1 MNSSNGPGRVADM
14 GIARPQ
20 VISKS
25 LPPLPPAPPRPRRPP
40 RKLGASAVKH
50 LVLIT
55 VGAMF
60 ALPLAWMLL
69 SSVKSAGQTLTFP
82 VVWWPHPFVWDNYP
96 RVLSSLPF
104 GRFFLN
110 TFLYCAVTI
119 VGVCISSS
127 LVAYGFSRLRWR
139 GRNSLFY
146 VMLMTL
152 LLPFVCTL
160 IPLFILYKHAGWID
174 SYLPL
179 EVPTFFGSSV
189 FSTFLLRQF
198 FMTIPPSLS
207 DAARVDGANEF
218 YIYSRI
224 ILPLSKPALA
234 SVILFQFI
242 YCWNDFLGPLIYINT
257 ESKYPLS
264 LGLALI
270 LGDYTTNWSWIMAAA
285 AVATVPI
292 VVLFFLTQRTFIQGI
307 AVTGQKG

>member
-1 MNSSNGPGRVADM
+1 M

-20 VISKS
+20 VISKP
-25 LPPLPPAPPRPRRPP
+25 LPPLPPAPPRPRRRP
-40 RKLGASAVKH
+40 RRLGSSALKH

-69 SSVKSAGQTLTFP
+69 SSVKSAGQSLTFP
-82 VVWWPHPFVWDNYP
+82 VVWWPHPFLWNNYP
-96 RVLSSLPF
+96 HVLSSLPF

-110 TFLYCAVTI
+110 TFIYCGVTI

-139 GRNSLFY
+139 GRNALFY

-224 ILPLSKPALA
+224 ILPLSKPAMA

-264 LGLALI
+264 LGLALV
-270 LGDYTTNWSWIMAAA
+270 LGDYTTNWSWVMAAA
-285 AVATVPI
+285 TVATVPI
-292 VVLFFLTQRTFIQGI
+292 VILFFVTQRTFIRGI
-307 AVTGQKG
+307 ALTGQKG